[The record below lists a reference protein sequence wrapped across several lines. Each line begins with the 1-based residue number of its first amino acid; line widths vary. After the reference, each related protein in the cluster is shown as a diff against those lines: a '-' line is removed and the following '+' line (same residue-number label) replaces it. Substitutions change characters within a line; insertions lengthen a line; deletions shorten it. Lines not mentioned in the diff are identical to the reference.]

1 MASPLADDRW
11 PEWLARLRGETQP
24 SQGDLAKLPPARFH
38 CLLDEQP
45 THLVPQRLLAAAIAR
60 VASDQELV
68 VNPQCS
74 FSRDGVLPPEISAQ
88 ARLLD
93 GFSWEGTIVWI
104 RDPATA
110 ALQPFWLGPELAVLF
125 TALKPGDAAPPGL
138 PPALRSALLCA
149 GVLVPPDDAS
159 RRREEW
165 AKTVARSAQAFQEK
179 GYVPV
184 AGLIHPFHLAAL
196 RRYYRHLIRT
206 GAWHL
211 GNGQSPRRYVAP
223 NESVARFFHHQLTT
237 TVAAIAG
244 EAVKPSYVYPASYQ
258 SGAELEKH
266 TDREQCEFSIT
277 LCLDYSPEPDHQT
290 PWPLLLETKT
300 GTVTVFQ
307 AIGDGLLYRGT
318 LLPHY
323 RHPLPEGNSSTSI
336 FFHYVRQSFEGK
348 LE

>member
-1 MASPLADDRW
+1 MASPLTDDRW
-11 PEWLARLRGETQP
+11 PEWLARLLGETQP
-24 SQGDLAKLPPARFH
+24 SQGGLAKLPPARFH

-45 THLVPQRLLAAAIAR
+45 THLVPQRLLADAMAR
-60 VASDQELV
+60 AASDQQLV

-74 FSRDGVLPPEISAQ
+74 FSRDGVLPLSVSAH

-93 GFSWEGTIVWI
+93 GFSWEGTIAWI

-125 TALKPGDAAPPGL
+125 TALKPGDTAPPSL
-138 PPALRSALLCA
+138 APQLRSALACA
-149 GVLVPPDDAS
+149 GVLVPPDYAS
-159 RRREEW
+159 RRRQEW
-165 AKTVARSAQAFQEK
+165 AKTVARCAQLFQEN

-184 AGLIHPFHLAAL
+184 AGLIHPFHIAAL

-211 GNGQSPRRYVAP
+211 GDGQSPRRYVAH
-223 NESVARFFHHQLTT
+223 NENVARFFHHQLTSA
-237 TVAAIAG
+237 VSALAG

-277 LCLDYSPEPDHQT
+277 LCLDYSPEPDRET
-290 PWPLLLETKT
+290 PWPLHLETKM

-318 LLPHY
+318 QLPHY
-323 RHPLPEGNSSTSI
+323 RHPLPEGNTSTSI
-336 FFHYVRQSFEGK
+336 FFHYVRESFAGK